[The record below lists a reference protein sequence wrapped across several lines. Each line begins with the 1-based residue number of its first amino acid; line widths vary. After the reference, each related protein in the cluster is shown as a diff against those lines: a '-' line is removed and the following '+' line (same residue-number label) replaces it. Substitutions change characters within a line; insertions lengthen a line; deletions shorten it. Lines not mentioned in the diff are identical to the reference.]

1 MRDGSQSTTRTP
13 YGNTIRALHALSI
26 ASLILLAPVLLF
38 QGRRVRRLT
47 PRLPPA
53 DGPQDGTIGDGPD
66 PLRLVV
72 VGESTAMG
80 VGVAA
85 HAVGLVG
92 HTARALGSA
101 MGRPLHWRVLGR
113 GGATGRALLKEF
125 IAPAPPLDADIFVVI
140 LGVNDTLGFSSPAGW
155 TRSLDALLESLRR
168 RSAGAP
174 IVLAAVPPMQHFP
187 ALPSPLRQ
195 VLGFRAY
202 VLDRAA
208 IAWAGARQAVA
219 HVPYRFAERAEIP
232 EIFCSDGFHPSALGY
247 QRWGAALAAAAAALL
262 RTQQ

>member
-1 MRDGSQSTTRTP
+1 MSDRSPSTTRTP
-13 YGNTIRALHALSI
+13 YGNKVRALHALSV
-26 ASLILLAPVLLF
+26 ASLIVLAPVLLF

-53 DGPQDGTIGDGPD
+53 AGPQDGTVGDGLH

-92 HTARALGSA
+92 HTARALGKA
-101 MGRPLHWRVLGR
+101 MRRPVHWRVLGR
-113 GGATGRALLKEF
+113 GGATGRALLKEY
-125 IAPAPPLDADIFVVI
+125 IAPAPPLDADVFVVI
-140 LGVNDTLGFSSPAGW
+140 LGVNDTLGFSSPSQW
-155 TRSLDALLESLRR
+155 TRSLDAIVESLRR
-168 RSAGAP
+168 QSAGAP

-195 VLGFRAY
+195 VLGFRAF

-208 IAWAGARQAVA
+208 IEWAGAREAVA
-219 HVPYRFAERAEIP
+219 HVPHAYAEHAEIP
-232 EIFCSDGFHPSALGY
+232 DIFCSDGFHPSSLGY
-247 QRWGAALAAAAAALL
+247 ERWGAALAAAAAALL
-262 RTQQ
+262 SA

>member
-1 MRDGSQSTTRTP
+1 V
-13 YGNTIRALHALSI
+13 RALHALSV
-26 ASLILLAPVLLF
+26 ASLILLAPVLLV

-53 DGPQDGTIGDGPD
+53 AGPQDGTIGDGPD
-66 PLRLVV
+66 PLRLIV
-72 VGESTAMG
+72 VG
-80 VGVAA
+80 VPA

-101 MGRPLHWRVLGR
+101 MRRPVHWRVLGR

-140 LGVNDTLGFSSPAGW
+140 LGVNDTLGFSSPARWIG
-155 TRSLDALLESLRR
+155 SLDAIVESLRR
-168 RSAGAP
+168 RSRGAP

-195 VLGFRAY
+195 VLGFRAD

-208 IAWAGARQAVA
+208 IAWAGARDAVA
-219 HVPYRFAERAEIP
+219 HVPHAYAEQAEIP
-232 EIFCSDGFHPSALGY
+232 EIFCSDGFHPSSLGY

-262 RTQQ
+262 SA

>member
-1 MRDGSQSTTRTP
+1 MRDRSQSRARTP
-13 YGNTIRALHALSI
+13 YGNTVRALYALSV
-26 ASLILLAPVLLF
+26 ASLILLAPVLLV

-53 DGPQDGTIGDGPD
+53 AGPQDGTISDGPD

-80 VGVAA
+80 VGVPA

-92 HTARALGSA
+92 HTARALGRA
-101 MGRPLHWRVLGR
+101 MRRPVHWRVIGR

-125 IAPAPPLDADIFVVI
+125 IATAPPLDADVFVVI
-140 LGVNDTLGFSSPAGW
+140 LGVNDTLGFSSPAQWIG
-155 TRSLDALLESLRR
+155 SLDAILESLRR
-168 RSAGAP
+168 RSRGAP

-208 IAWAGARQAVA
+208 IAWAGARDAVA
-219 HVPYRFAERAEIP
+219 HVPHAYAEHAEIP
-232 EIFCSDGFHPSALGY
+232 EIFCSDGFHPSSLGY
-247 QRWGAALAAAAAALL
+247 ERWGAALAAAAAALL
-262 RTQQ
+262 SS

>member
-1 MRDGSQSTTRTP
+1 MLDRSQSTTRKP
-13 YGNTIRALHALSI
+13 YGNTVRALHALSV
-26 ASLILLAPVLLF
+26 ASLMVLAPVLLV

-53 DGPQDGTIGDGPD
+53 AGPQEGTTGDGAD

-101 MGRPLHWRVLGR
+101 MGRPVRWRVLGR

-140 LGVNDTLGFSSPAGW
+140 LGVNDTLGFSSPARW
-155 TRSLDALLESLRR
+155 SRSLDGLLESLRR
-168 RSAGAP
+168 RSADAP

-208 IAWAGARQAVA
+208 IAWAGTREAVA
-219 HVPYRFAERAEIP
+219 HVPHGYAEQAEIP

-247 QRWGAALAAAAAALL
+247 ERWGAVLAAAGAALL
-262 RTQQ
+262 RR